1 MVDIRV
7 TGLVK
12 SFDLEKRI
20 LDGLSFQVDS
30 GERVGL
36 LGRNGAGK
44 TTVFRMLTGELEAD
58 SARLEAEMAEN
69 ACDAEKLNAL
79 YQEQQDVQ
87 KRLEQEM
94 ERWEELSLQ
103 AEEQEER

>member
-44 TTVFRMLTGELEAD
+44 TTVFRMLTGELEPD
-58 SARLEAEMAEN
+58 ERLPAVREVAKQFGIN
-69 ACDAEKLNAL
+69 PNT
-79 YQEQQDVQ
+79 VQ
-87 KRLEQEM
+87 K
-94 ERWEELSLQ
+94 LSLIHI
-103 AEEQEER
+103 